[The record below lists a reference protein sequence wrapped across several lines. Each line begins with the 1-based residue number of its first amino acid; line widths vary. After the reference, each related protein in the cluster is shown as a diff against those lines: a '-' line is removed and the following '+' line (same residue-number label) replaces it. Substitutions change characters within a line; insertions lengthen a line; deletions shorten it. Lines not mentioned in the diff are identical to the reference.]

1 MFSIICRYC
10 CLLLGLDRG
19 GWTVSSKLDKEPLYN
34 GETDDSSATDSPQ
47 QVAESQQGA
56 GTSFQDRNTI
66 LPLNKDQIKQVGSPY
81 AGHRDDMALLR
92 GLVPDLPSEQRP
104 RSLAVAWMTTA
115 NSLQQNPPSPVMSM
129 SPQAAYMSK
138 IIPNA
143 VLPPSIDVVEI
154 SRGRSRNSV
163 RTVSK
168 GSLLMSS
175 PATSR
180 PSSRACSSRA
190 STVNPPNHSD
200 GSCWS
205 NSSDTLVSDSSTV
218 SSSTTPRQTR
228 SRDGDGTL
236 KADKNKSFLCT
247 SNGKSFVKGESVKKD
262 GQFVRSLSVMKPK
275 KAPPPPNRSHS
286 LYNKMKR
293 RSRDMMGVSSGESS
307 VRIISVEEKEKNKFG
322 SSPVPSTL
330 TDCPGYN
337 ADTSS
342 LDDSGSLS
350 PMRSQMQALKAE
362 EAARVEETV
371 SKDSSQKKKEPLPS
385 KIVSPS
391 SGYSSQDGTSKLT
404 HSSSSRHKSGILA
417 KLRRVF
423 PGSTPAIVPPLTVPE
438 DPENT
443 KSDISVDTV
452 SVSPSVRA
460 LIELFNIPPPPKVH
474 APPPPPP
481 EVWAHNKRTFE
492 LLLGPPAPDNTYAII
507 KKNPK
512 DRRQQRKSTSSSVD
526 GSVKSLVEDRKHKY
540 PSGIVES
547 INRSLPQLETKK
559 VQESVILNAEIHK
572 EHSERLAVQNAELT
586 GNGKVTE
593 TDKKVRVSDLLNGML
608 VKAVERREERLAV
621 GRKEETT
628 QATEINTYIARLPAI
643 SLVRSSPSPSSSPL
657 VHHASKPP
665 SKQTAALVP
674 VTSEPVSPE
683 LSWPPPPPPMRL
695 SGLDDFDFPPP
706 PPPIIVEGL
715 VVAATV
721 PAEKSKPGG
730 NSSCMSGLPVVK
742 KDCVR
747 LTTEVESQTPSK
759 SQGNIHLLLKI
770 PPPPSYTAPPPPVKA
785 VSPPFVKNAS
795 PTPPKKVS
803 LPLPPIDSS
812 PPPSKETTPPP
823 VRIKVSPP
831 PPTTFSL
838 LPPPKEVPPPPAPK
852 ELSPPSTKQVSTQ
865 SPKELFPPPPPLIQ
879 VSSLRPPEEVP
890 TPPEEGALPTP
901 NEIHV
906 PSLNNEIFMP
916 PPKEAATSGSEE
928 TSPMIQEAL
937 PPLLKAVS
945 ATPPPVVSSAPVEEV
960 SSLATK
966 EVFTPSTEEITL
978 LSFQEIAHPEEA
990 APVEKFIPPP
1000 SIVTQAP
1007 SQAQLSGQEID
1018 LLQDNVGSESETN
1031 PVSSES
1037 TPPQNIPPPPQM
1049 QLLSQPDVGVS
1060 VADGPATQEA
1070 SLSSLFSIQPTLENS
1085 LQAEKEPVPSPPLP
1099 RPLPVQGLSSV
1110 KHNSSPP
1117 TTENQTPELSSA
1129 PVLQDES
1136 TPIVTPSLLQMVKL
1150 RSVNSSPEAPQVP
1163 EQPDTEVMMR
1173 KKQSSDLVPT
1183 SSASA
1188 EAPQKPI
1195 RRSLIIS
1202 LPTATSPPAIV
1213 TSQSSLPKSEALVVP
1228 PASASTGLSPT
1239 KKSHPAITTSPSMN
1253 LQEAIRLRTAA
1264 RSLGAPSHRLSL
1276 CSPTSPLDL
1285 RKSPSNTAS
1294 FIFSKS
1300 NKKVVIE
1307 TKPLAGTKAAA
1318 QQRPEA
1324 CSETESLQKEV
1335 KVPPPVAKKPKT
1347 KGREVETSEGTEQT
1361 SGEEEQRVMGKTNY

>member
-1 MFSIICRYC
+1 MFSIICCYC

-19 GWTVSSKLDKEPLYN
+19 GWTVSSKVDEEPHYN

-47 QVAESQQGA
+47 QVEESP

-66 LPLNKDQIKQVGSPY
+66 LPLNKDQIEQLSSPY

-92 GLVPDLPSEQRP
+92 GLVPDLPPEQRP
-104 RSLAVAWMTTA
+104 RSLAVAWLTTA
-115 NSLQQNPPSPVMSM
+115 NSLQQKPPSPVMSM

-168 GSLLMSS
+168 ASLLMPS

-190 STVNPPNHSD
+190 STLNPPNHSD
-200 GSCWS
+200 SSCWS
-205 NSSDTLVSDSSTV
+205 NSSETLVSDSSTV

-228 SRDGDGTL
+228 SPDGDGTL
-236 KADKNKSFLCT
+236 KADKNTSKSSQCT
-247 SNGKSFVKGESVKKD
+247 SNGKIIVKGDGLKKD

-293 RSRDMMGVSSGESS
+293 RSRDMTGVSSGEPS
-307 VRIISVEEKEKNKFG
+307 VRIISVEEKEKNKYG
-322 SSPVPSTL
+322 SSPVPSTI

-362 EAARVEETV
+362 EAARVEQTV

-417 KLRRVF
+417 KLRKVF
-423 PGSTPAIVPPLTVPE
+423 PGSTPAILPPLTVPE

-512 DRRQQRKSTSSSVD
+512 DRRQQRKCTSSSVD
-526 GSVKSLVEDRKHKY
+526 GSVKSFVEDRKHKY
-540 PSGIVES
+540 PFGIVES

-572 EHSERLAVQNAELT
+572 EHSDRLAVQNAELT

-608 VKAVERREERLAV
+608 VKAVERREERLVA

-628 QATEINTYIARLPAI
+628 QATEINTNSARLPAI
-643 SLVRSSPSPSSSPL
+643 SLVGSSPSPSPL

-665 SKQTAALVP
+665 IKQTAAFVP

-695 SGLDDFDFPPP
+695 GGPDDFVFPAP
-706 PPPIIVEGL
+706 PPPIYVEGL
-715 VVAATV
+715 VVAANV
-721 PAEKSKPGG
+721 PAEKSKPGS

-747 LTTEVESQTPSK
+747 LTTEVESQKPNK

-803 LPLPPIDSS
+803 LPLPPIEAS
-812 PPPSKETTPPP
+812 PPPSKEATPPP
-823 VRIKVSPP
+823 VRIKLSPP

-838 LPPPKEVPPPPAPK
+838 PPPPKEVPPPPPPK
-852 ELSPPSTKQVSTQ
+852 ELSPPSTKQVYIQ
-865 SPKELFPPPPPLIQ
+865 SPKELFPPPPPTIE
-879 VSSLRPPEEVP
+879 VSSLSPPEKAP
-890 TPPEEGALPTP
+890 TPPPEEGPLPTP

-906 PSLNNEIFMP
+906 PLPNNKIFMP
-916 PPKEAATSGSEE
+916 PPKEAAISGSEE
-928 TSPMIQEAL
+928 TS
-937 PPLLKAVS
+937 PLLKAVS
-945 ATPPPVVSSAPVEEV
+945 ATTPPVVSSAPVKV
-960 SSLATK
+960 SSLAPK
-966 EVFTPSTEEITL
+966 EVFMPSPEETTL

-990 APVEKFIPPP
+990 APDAKCIPPP

-1007 SQAQLSGQEID
+1007 SQAQSSDREID

-1031 PVSSES
+1031 PVSSIS
-1037 TPPQNIPPPPQM
+1037 ILTPPQNIPLPPPIQP
-1049 QLLSQPDVGVS
+1049 LIQPDVAVS
-1060 VADGPATQEA
+1060 VTDATQET
-1070 SLSSLFSIQPTLENS
+1070 SLSSLSDSIQPTLENTH
-1085 LQAEKEPVPSPPLP
+1085 QAEKEPVPSPPLP
-1099 RPLPVQGLSSV
+1099 LPLPVQGLSSTQH
-1110 KHNSSPP
+1110 KSSPP
-1117 TTENQTPELSSA
+1117 AKESQMPELSSA

-1136 TPIVTPSLLQMVKL
+1136 SPIVTPSLLQMVKL

-1163 EQPDTEVMMR
+1163 EQPDTEVTMR
-1173 KKQSSDLVPT
+1173 IKQSSDLVPT
-1183 SSASA
+1183 SSASV

-1202 LPTATSPPAIV
+1202 LPTATSPPATL
-1213 TSQSSLPKSEALVVP
+1213 TSQPSLPKSEALVVP

-1239 KKSHPAITTSPSMN
+1239 KKSHPGITASPSMN

-1264 RSLGAPSHRLSL
+1264 RSLGPPSHRLSL
-1276 CSPTSPLDL
+1276 HSPTSPSDL

-1318 QQRPEA
+1318 QQSQVA
-1324 CSETESLQKEV
+1324 YNETESVQKEV

-1347 KGREVETSEGTEQT
+1347 KEREIETSEGTEQT
-1361 SGEEEQRVMGKTNY
+1361 AGEEEQRVMGKTNC